1 MGLSKIEFSEDENQ
15 VILGGHT
22 YVAVPQDDG
31 RCGECV
37 FKLKFGCDLAE
48 AVYRRGLGDPKG
60 PRCRDSQREDGKGVI
75 WRLAVKR

>member
-22 YVAVPQDDG
+22 YVAYQQDDG

-48 AVYRRGLGDPKG
+48 AVYRRGPGDPKG
-60 PRCRDSQREDGKGVI
+60 SRCMPTQREDRKGVI